1 MTKYRM
7 KQYYANIDNAEVN
20 GISKTELLQANKCN
34 TTSLQS
40 LRKI

>member
-1 MTKYRM
+1 M
-7 KQYYANIDNAEVN
+7 KQYYANTDNAEVN

-34 TTSLQS
+34 NTTSLQS